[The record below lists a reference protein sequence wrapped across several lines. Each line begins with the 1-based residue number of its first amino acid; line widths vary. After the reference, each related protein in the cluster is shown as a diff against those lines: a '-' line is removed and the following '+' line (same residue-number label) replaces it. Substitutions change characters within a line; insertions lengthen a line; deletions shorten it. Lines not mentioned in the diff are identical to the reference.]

1 MRKTTLFYLFPAL
14 FILAVGCGG
23 NQAACEDYVDSVN
36 ELECV
41 SQELS
46 ADEKCPEDLDDDECD
61 MEDYYS
67 CLADETTC
75 SDGELQSPA
84 AGKCTLECEQE

>member
-1 MRKTTLFYLFPAL
+1 MRRTVLFCLFSAL
-14 FILAVGCGG
+14 FLLAVGCGG

-36 ELECV
+36 ELECG

-46 ADEKCPEDLDDDECD
+46 TEEECPTELDDDECD

-75 SDGELQSPA
+75 SNGELQSPA
-84 AGKCTLECEQE
+84 AGVCTLDCE